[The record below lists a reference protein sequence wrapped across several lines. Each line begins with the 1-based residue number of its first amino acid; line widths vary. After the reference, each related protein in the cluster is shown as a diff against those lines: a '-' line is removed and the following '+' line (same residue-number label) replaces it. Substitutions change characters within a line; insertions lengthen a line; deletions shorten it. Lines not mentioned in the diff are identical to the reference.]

1 MKLLRGLH
9 NPPIPEV
16 GCVATIGNFDGV
28 HLGHQAIVERVTTKA
43 RELDL
48 PSVVML
54 FEPQPQEYF
63 RGEQAPARIMR
74 FRDKFDCLARL
85 KLDYLCVLKFDE
97 YFRSLTANAFVEQVL
112 LDHIKLQHLVIGD
125 DFRFGGDRQGDFNHL
140 VQSGERLGF
149 GVERTGTFCTQE
161 NCENGERVSS
171 TLIRKALAD
180 GELADAKACMG
191 RPFTISGRVMYGR
204 QLGRQLGFPTA
215 NVALKRKRSPVS
227 GVFAVRADVQTG
239 RHKGSYFS
247 VANVGK
253 KPSVGDFEAN
263 LEVHLFDFSG
273 DLYGARVQ
281 VELLKKIREEQ
292 RFESVDALAEQI
304 QKDNLAAR
312 EFAAQQR
319 QPLRLV

>member
-28 HLGHQAIVERVTTKA
+28 HLGHQAIVERVTSKA
-43 RELDL
+43 LELGL
-48 PSVVML
+48 PSVVIV

-74 FRDKFDCLARL
+74 FRDKFECLASL

-112 LDHIKLQHLVIGD
+112 RDHIKLKHLVIGD

-149 GVERTGTFCTQE
+149 GVERTETFCTQE
-161 NCENGERVSS
+161 SCENGERVSS

-180 GELADAKACMG
+180 GELADAKASMG
-191 RPFTISGRVMYGR
+191 RPFVINGRVMYGR

-239 RHKGSYFS
+239 RHKGSYFG

-253 KPSVGDFEAN
+253 KPSIGDFEAN

-273 DLYGARVQ
+273 DLYGARLQ

-312 EFAAQQR
+312 EVAAQQR

>member
-28 HLGHQAIVERVTTKA
+28 HLGHQAIVARVTSKA
-43 RELDL
+43 RELGL
-48 PSVVML
+48 PSVVVV

-63 RGEQAPARIMR
+63 HEEDAPARIMR
-74 FRDKFDCLARL
+74 FRDKFDCLESL
-85 KLDYLCVLKFDE
+85 SLDYLCVLKFDE
-97 YFRSLTANAFVEQVL
+97 YFRSLTARAFVEQVL
-112 LDHIKLQHLVIGD
+112 VDHLKLKHLVIGD
-125 DFRFGGDRQGDFNHL
+125 DFRFGGDRQGDFGHL
-140 VQSGERLGF
+140 VRSGSEFGF
-149 GVERTGTFCTQE
+149 DVERTETLCTQQ
-161 NCENGERVSS
+161 NCQNGERVSS
-171 TLIRKALAD
+171 TLIRQALAEGNLD
-180 GELADAKACMG
+180 EAKSCLG
-191 RPFTISGRVMYGR
+191 RPFTISGRVIYGR

-215 NVALKRKRSPVS
+215 NVALKRLCSPVS
-227 GVFAVRADVQTG
+227 GVFAVRANIQSG
-239 RHKGSYFS
+239 RHKGHYFG
-247 VANVGK
+247 VANVGR
-253 KPSVGDFEAN
+253 KPTVGDFDAN

-273 DLYGARVQ
+273 DIYGARVQ
-281 VELLKKIREEQ
+281 VELLEKIREER